1 VIKFLAFLVRS
12 KDFSAI
18 GGLIVVAAFILTAV
32 CAPWLASWESATK
45 VALQH
50 SLLKPSQQHVLGTDE
65 MGRDL
70 LVRIIWGARIS
81 LVVAILS
88 VSLSLVVGVFIGALA
103 GYYEDKRLSFI
114 TMRIMDSLIAFP
126 RILLAIMLITIMG
139 TGIVSLTT
147 AIGLSTIPIY
157 ARLIRGPVLSLKK
170 REYVLAAKSIGT
182 GDLSIL
188 FKEILP
194 NTLSNIIV
202 QGTISIAEA
211 ILIASGL
218 SFLGLGPQPP
228 IPEWGAMIASS
239 RAYIRSAPHV
249 VFAPGIALFVVILG
263 FNILGDGLRDYYD
276 PRFKKTQ
283 RG

>member
-1 VIKFLAFLVRS
+1 MIKFISYLMKSRDFGSIAGLV
-12 KDFSAI
+12 I
-18 GGLIVVAAFILTAV
+18 VLIFIITAV
-32 CAPWLASWESATK
+32 CAPMLASWESATK
-45 VALQH
+45 VSLQNAL
-50 SLLKPSQQHVLGTDE
+50 LRPSSKHILGTDE

-88 VSLSLVVGVFIGALA
+88 VSISIIVGVFIGAMA
-103 GYYEDKRLSFI
+103 GYYEDNRLSFV

-170 REYVLAAKSIGT
+170 REFVVAAKSVGT

-194 NTLSNIIV
+194 NTLSIIIV

-228 IPEWGAMIASS
+228 TPEWGAMIATS
-239 RAYIRSAPHV
+239 RAYIRDTPHV
-249 VFAPGIALFVVILG
+249 VFAPGIALFLVILG
-263 FNILGDGLRDYYD
+263 FNVLGDGLRDYHD
-276 PRFKKTQ
+276 PRLKKTQ
-283 RG
+283 KG